1 MGVSDQ
7 WGRVGSAE
15 RAGRLAIQPSYLAL
29 EWIYFTSAPP
39 RPIRFRGRT
48 VSGSIALEISTSSI
62 QTQPQ
67 RWDRLGATR
76 THGRA
81 HPENESAR
89 RTQTEIGRLPNAYNH
104 D

>member
-7 WGRVGSAE
+7 WGGVGSAE

-29 EWIYFTSAPP
+29 ASIYFASAPP

-48 VSGSIALEISTSSI
+48 GSGSIALEISTSSI

-67 RWDRLGATR
+67 GWDRSDATR
-76 THGRA
+76 TDRRT
-81 HPENESAR
+81 HPDNESSR
-89 RTQTEIGRLPNAYNH
+89 RTITAIGRRPNAYRPR
-104 D
+104 